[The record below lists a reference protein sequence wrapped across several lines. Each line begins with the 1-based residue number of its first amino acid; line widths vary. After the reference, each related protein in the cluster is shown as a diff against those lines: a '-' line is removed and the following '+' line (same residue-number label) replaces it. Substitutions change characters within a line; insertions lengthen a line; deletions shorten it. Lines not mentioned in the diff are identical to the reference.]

1 MEGIKL
7 NGIYLEIKAITEDVR
22 FEVFIAINMKTVA
35 RYTSKN
41 CMASHPDGSHIH
53 SHCHKKLNCHV
64 INFVMIL

>member
-41 CMASHPDGSHIH
+41 CMASHPVLII
-53 SHCHKKLNCHV
+53 KEFWVKQLKQNK
-64 INFVMIL
+64 